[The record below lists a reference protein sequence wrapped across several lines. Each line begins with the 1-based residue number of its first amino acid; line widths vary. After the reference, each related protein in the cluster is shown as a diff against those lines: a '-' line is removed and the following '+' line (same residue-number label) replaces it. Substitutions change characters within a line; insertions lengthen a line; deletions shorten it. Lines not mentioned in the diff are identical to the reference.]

1 MSADVLKAW
10 SNFARF
16 SAGRRVRFSDL
27 GVPTFVEL
35 GSEVAGC
42 FNWNIVATDGLAA
55 FVRINAL
62 AKFPSH
68 CPVCWHPIAPRLDA
82 SGVGQPR
89 HRLGLNKARKN

>member
-1 MSADVLKAW
+1 MGEVDEGLSTGSKSEVELTGGVLDMSADVLKAW

-42 FNWNIVATDGLAA
+42 FNWNIVATDGSQL
-55 FVRINAL
+55 
-62 AKFPSH
+62 S
-68 CPVCWHPIAPRLDA
+68 
-82 SGVGQPR
+82 SE
-89 HRLGLNKARKN
+89 